1 MIIINDS
8 FVLFGDVEGLV
19 VVVVI
24 GVFDLDPDDIFCF
37 LTNIEFTNGAINAA
51 IDDCCKLGFVIGPL
65 INIDDDE
72 IGFDLESRIPF
83 VFKSNSC

>member
-8 FVLFGDVEGLV
+8 FVLFGDVDGL
-19 VVVVI
+19 VVI

-65 INIDDDE
+65 INIDDE